1 LYRALRADKLRLAA
15 LEATLSAYSREE
27 KVPTLE
33 MIAMTPEQIEKRAK
47 KLIRK
52 VYKNTADAL
61 TLEPIKSESAVGGG
75 SAPISSLP
83 TVAISVARGGIT
95 ASKISELLR
104 QWSPPIIVRIVND
117 RVLIDLRTIALADEA
132 EIEKS
137 LIWLAS

>member
-1 LYRALRADKLRLAA
+1 MHMAA

-33 MIAMTPEQIEKRAK
+33 MIAMTAEQIEKRAK

-52 VYKNTADAL
+52 VYRNRADTL

-83 TVAISVARGGIT
+83 TVAISVAQQGVP
-95 ASKISELLR
+95 AKKIAELLR
-104 QWSPPIIVRIVND
+104 RWNPPIIARIVND
-117 RVLIDLRTIALADEA
+117 RVVAR
-132 EIEKS
+132 
-137 LIWLAS
+137 